1 MFLFSSQ
8 MMKGK
13 GLKVNP
19 REIAEKISQNIPDNE
34 LIERTE
40 IAGPGGVRGR
50 DMKKQTSEFDVGSE
64 ITLCCCRFY

>member
-1 MFLFSSQ
+1 

-19 REIAEKISQNIPDNE
+19 REIAEKISQNIPDND

-40 IAGPGGVRGR
+40 IAGPGGVKTQ
-50 DMKKQTSEFDVGSE
+50 DHEPYFFFLLLEFVKCSFYF
-64 ITLCCCRFY
+64 CRFY

>member
-1 MFLFSSQ
+1 

-40 IAGPGGVRGR
+40 IAGPGGVLLHE
-50 DMKKQTSEFDVGSE
+50 M
-64 ITLCCCRFY
+64 